1 MERGGQ
7 SGTRKTSQEAE
18 QVNADGGSD
27 QRGSGEVGETWLD
40 SKNILK
46 VDLDVKEIG
55 DKQNFKNFTYHKWK
69 DGVAIN

>member
-27 QRGSGEVGETWLD
+27 QRGSGEAGETQLD

-55 DKQNFKNFTYHKWK
+55 DKQNSKNFTYHKWK